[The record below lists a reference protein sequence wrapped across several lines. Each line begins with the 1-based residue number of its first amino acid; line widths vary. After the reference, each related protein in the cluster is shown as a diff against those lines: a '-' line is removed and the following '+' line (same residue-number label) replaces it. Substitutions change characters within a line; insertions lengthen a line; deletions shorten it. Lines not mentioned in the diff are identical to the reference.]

1 MASMD
6 QSYLIELDTNLSP
19 TILMKQLILR
29 FQSYTISKAAKPLRM
44 NEPVE
49 TGEEGE
55 EGGGGG
61 GEFIDGEIEDILNT
75 MQSKRR
81 LAAKFKWRRSKCSYY
96 CPVSLKDG
104 RILNGKAEFAASFL
118 DKMYMMAD
126 ENALKEFLK
135 NPRPYLRLP
144 QPRAPCK
151 LSVLGPKFSGKT
163 TLCAALAKKYNA
175 KVIDMNLLVEPEQK
189 RYKDELLQKTQ
200 TETTQTVVDQ
210 IKQKFQQKLDKERIK
225 RDQEA
230 ADRAAAAEAQ
240 LEGQQQ
246 ENEQGETASG
256 EGESQPQEETQPAP
270 PPPAAAAETT
280 TTTSPQQE
288 EVDKYVYLS
297 EDGEIIVSQ
306 DHPEIAAAV
315 EKALEEASK
324 SVIEIQPSDY
334 VRILLNEIDKI
345 RKERAK
351 LDPLAPKYEE
361 CFNSL

>member
-6 QSYLIELDTNLSP
+6 QSYLVELDTNLSP
-19 TILMKQLILR
+19 TILMKQLLLR
-29 FQSYTISKAAKPLRM
+29 LQSYPISKAAKPLRM
-44 NEPVE
+44 SEPVDN
-49 TGEEGE
+49 GEEGE

-104 RILNGKAEFAASFL
+104 RIMNGKAEFAASFL

-151 LSVLGPKFSGKT
+151 LSILGPKFSGKT
-163 TLCAALAKKYNA
+163 TLCATLAKKYNA
-175 KVIDMNLLVEPEQK
+175 KVIDMSLLVEPEQK
-189 RYKDELLQKTQ
+189 RYKDELIQKTRV
-200 TETTQTVVDQ
+200 ETTQAVVDQ

-240 LEGQQQ
+240 LQQQQQDDQ
-246 ENEQGETASG
+246 ENEQGETGSAGG
-256 EGESQPQEETQPAP
+256 ENQPPQDENQP
-270 PPPAAAAETT
+270 PPPPPVATT
-280 TTTSPQQE
+280 DEMAPPVPDEMSN
-288 EVDKYVYLS
+288 VDKYVYLS
-297 EDGEIIVSQ
+297 EEGDIIVSQ
-306 DHPEIAAAV
+306 DHPEIESAV
-315 EKALEEASK
+315 KKALDEASK

-334 VRILLNEIDKI
+334 VRILLSEIDKI

-351 LDPLAPKYEE
+351 LDPLAPT
-361 CFNSL
+361 